1 MDTIFSLYR
10 KRGDYLPG
18 PSYLGNHLLWLRKPK
33 EHIDNL
39 SQCRESAGYQRVTAG
54 KISKTP
60 GSCWE
65 NNVCF
70 HLQKK
75 KTPSLELKK
84 KKKKEAEGWQR
95 YMVCTLKDLLVW
107 WQFPFRRKSLFS
119 YCWFFVFWGMT
130 VSNTQQRKGRE
141 SEMKI
146 NK

>member
-75 KTPSLELKK
+75 TPSLELKK
-84 KKKKEAEGWQR
+84 KKKREKQR
-95 YMVCTLKDLLVW
+95 GGRGTWCAHSKIYWSGDSFLSGEKAF
-107 WQFPFRRKSLFS
+107 FPTVD
-119 YCWFFVFWGMT
+119 FFVFWGMT